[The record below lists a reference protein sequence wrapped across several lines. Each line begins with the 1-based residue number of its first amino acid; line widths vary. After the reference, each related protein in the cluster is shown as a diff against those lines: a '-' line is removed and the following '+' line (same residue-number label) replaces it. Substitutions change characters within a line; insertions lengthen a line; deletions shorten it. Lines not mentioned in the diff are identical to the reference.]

1 MADGGTSNVEIKNG
15 KLISSK
21 VNDKVNGT
29 IEKGALTVVNA
40 IVVHQTGGST
50 AASAPSL

>member
-21 VNDKVNGT
+21 VNDKV
-29 IEKGALTVVNA
+29 IAQ
-40 IVVHQTGGST
+40 IVP
-50 AASAPSL
+50 PSLIGSQANTPSEKAISE